1 MKILKLVSLSIL
13 LAAIF
18 GSVQAQEEEAAPA
31 LEDDPLAYVMK
42 GCGFEI
48 ENYCSQVTLGEG
60 RLAACFFAHEDKLS
74 SQCLYTLYDMAL
86 ALDAAMDALVYIATE
101 CEADI
106 DEYCFDVEPGD
117 GAILNCL
124 SAEREKISE
133 GCTSALDSLEE

>member
-1 MKILKLVSLSIL
+1 MNKLRIAGLALVFVVSGS
-13 LAAIF
+13 
-18 GSVQAQEEEAAPA
+18 SVQAQDP
-31 LEDDPLAYVMK
+31 DQDPLEFVME
-42 GCGFEI
+42 GCGVEI

-74 SQCLYTLYDMAL
+74 TRCQHTLYDMAL
-86 ALDAAMDALVYIATE
+86 ALDQAMNAMVYIATE

-106 DEYCFDVEPGD
+106 DTFCADVEPGD

-133 GCTSALDSLEE
+133 QCSTALSDVEEE